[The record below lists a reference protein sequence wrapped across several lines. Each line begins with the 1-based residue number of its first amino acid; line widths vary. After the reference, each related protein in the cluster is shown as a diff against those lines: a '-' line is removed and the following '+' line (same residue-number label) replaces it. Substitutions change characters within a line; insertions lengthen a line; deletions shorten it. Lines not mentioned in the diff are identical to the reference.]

1 MKTSIIA
8 ATLLTASMTS
18 GVANA
23 QESVLQSL
31 LTNMVSNAVA
41 VTTQELQ
48 ADVYQ
53 AVASTSYHFEL
64 SEDEVKSSG
73 KVSVTELV
81 RTSEQSDEDQSESVE

>member
-64 SEDEVKSSG
+64 SADEVKSSG

-81 RTSEQSDEDQSESVE
+81 RASEQSDEDQSESVE